1 MMFPLL
7 EACPGIESDWRA
19 FCKNWRNGREGPP
32 LYVFLGELAHRGVP
46 LLAGGDRARLSAI
59 FAVVE
64 RWLVEGDPY
73 VKEAAVIGFLEG
85 VQNHASNG

>member
-1 MMFPLL
+1 MARVLQKL
-7 EACPGIESDWRA
+7 EERA
-19 FCKNWRNGREGPP
+19 RRSA

-46 LLAGGDRARLSAI
+46 LLAGGDRARFSAI